1 MQSNGVHGMEI
12 IALTLGKVLQNQ
24 LPSVGAAYTQR
35 GAKSPEP
42 ITAASFLIY
51 QPDMLGNSYSLP
63 NLTRALSIP
72 SPGTSKHPNPGTGTR
87 GTAHSS
93 GSKHPRPRHILASQT
108 QALTPEMQLNPQA
121 QSIPNPGISLHPTPG
136 RF

>member
-87 GTAHSS
+87 GTA
-93 GSKHPRPRHILASQT
+93 RPVV
-108 QALTPEMQLNPQA
+108 
-121 QSIPNPGISLHPTPG
+121 LHPTYLHVPLQLLQKRHVFVQPQEG
-136 RF
+136 FAEACG